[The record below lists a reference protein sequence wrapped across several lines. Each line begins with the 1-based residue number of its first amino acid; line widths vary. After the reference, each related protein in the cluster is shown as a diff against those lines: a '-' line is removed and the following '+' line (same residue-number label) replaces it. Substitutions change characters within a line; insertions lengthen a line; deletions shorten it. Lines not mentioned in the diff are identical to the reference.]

1 MAPQEEHKDDAS
13 ERKKSKKKKKE
24 QAKLRMEII
33 RTICAVGAL
42 IINCAV
48 LSHVLGLW

>member
-24 QAKLRMEII
+24 KAKLKMEII
-33 RTICAVGAL
+33 RTVCAVGAL

-48 LSHVLGLW
+48 LSHVSGLW